1 MSALLGTAAEQV
13 IGFNVGINDESLHSP
28 EYKTLGG
35 NFVSQTPM
43 DHADILWPRSQRLTI
58 LQPAGGNG
66 GMFNPDHAA
75 QAWEWNVYTTG
86 SRHRMVF
93 TGQTLNAS
101 GAPLGGCTVQLYN
114 TATGL
119 LVDTQVSDSGGNY
132 KVTDPNNVACFIV
145 AYLLGSPDVAGT
157 TIDELTGV

>member
-1 MSALLGTAAEQV
+1 MSAFIGTAQEQET
-13 IGFNVGINDESLHSP
+13 GFNANVNDDSLQPP

-35 NFVSQTPM
+35 NFVSTTPM
-43 DHADILWPRSQRLTI
+43 DFADILWPRSRRWG
-58 LQPAGGNG
+58 ASASMSGVS
-66 GMFNPDHAA
+66 GMLNPDPAA
-75 QAWEWNVYTTG
+75 QMWEWNVYTTG

-101 GAPLGGCTVQLYN
+101 GAVLGGCTVQLFN

-132 KVTDPNNVACFIV
+132 KLTDPNNVACFIV
-145 AYLLGSPDVAGT
+145 AYLPGSPDLAGT
-157 TIDELTGV
+157 SIDELTGT